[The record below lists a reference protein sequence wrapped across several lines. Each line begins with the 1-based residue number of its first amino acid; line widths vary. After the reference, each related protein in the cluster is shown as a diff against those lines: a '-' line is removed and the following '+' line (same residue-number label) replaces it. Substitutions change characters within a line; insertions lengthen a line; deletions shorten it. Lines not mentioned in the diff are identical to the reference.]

1 MISARRRNFL
11 LCFVR
16 CRRTETGQWF
26 RMPNAF
32 GVLSP
37 NLSYNKEKF
46 SEVTFSRYEF
56 RTFLRLGSGVHL
68 YRELAE
74 ISVSRSKNQSIRGN
88 FRFTDRREIS
98 VFGSK
103 NQSKGEISRVFGPK
117 TNLQG
122 EILGFRIQKPILP
135 LCALVQMGHWHLL
148 NSL

>member
-1 MISARRRNFL
+1 
-11 LCFVR
+11 
-16 CRRTETGQWF
+16 
-26 RMPNAF
+26 MPNAF

-74 ISVSRSKNQSIRGN
+74 ISVFRSKNQSIRGN
-88 FRFTDRREIS
+88 FRFTDRKNNLIGETS

-103 NQSKGEISRVFGPK
+103 NQSKRNFAGFRTENKSTRGNFGFSDPK
-117 TNLQG
+117 TNLTPVCFSSDG
-122 EILGFRIQKPILP
+122 
-135 LCALVQMGHWHLL
+135 HLL